1 LSNKRNYLEEDRIM
15 GGLEAIFRWLHVFFG
30 IIWIGHLYFFNWVN
44 GPLQAKLDGP
54 TKKLV
59 VPELMPRALYWFRWG
74 AAFTWLTGFLLL
86 GMVYYM
92 SGAALENPTEGW
104 TGGAIAMIVVTFV
117 AVFIYDALWKTGLAN
132 NLRAAV
138 ITSYVLLAAVVA
150 AYVYVGHFSQRG
162 TLIHTGVLFGSAM
175 AFNVWF
181 RIWPAQQ
188 KIITAVKNGAA
199 PDAALVKVAGMRS
212 RHNTY
217 MSLPL
222 LWAMIGQHTN
232 FFFGDN
238 WGIPRDF
245 YWVFWLLII
254 IIGWHIIFQCYKKA
268 GKVQGF

>member
-1 LSNKRNYLEEDRIM
+1 M
-15 GGLEAIFRWLHVFFG
+15 QGLEAIFRWLHVFAG

-74 AAFTWLTGFLLL
+74 AAWTWITGVLLL
-86 GMVYYM
+86 LLVYYHGQQALATDATW
-92 SGAALENPTEGW
+92 SAGAA
-104 TGGAIAMIVVTFV
+104 IMIVVSFLG
-117 AVFIYDALWKTGLAN
+117 VFIYDALWKSGLAA

-138 ITSYVLLAAVVA
+138 IVSFVLLAIIVA
-150 AYVYVGHFSQRG
+150 LFVYFGHFSYRG
-162 TLIHTGVLFGSAM
+162 TLIHTGVLFGTTM

-181 RIWPAQQ
+181 RIWPSQQ
-188 KIITAVKNGAA
+188 KIIRAVKNGEA
-199 PDAALVKVAGMRS
+199 PDAGLVKLAGLRS

-222 LWAMIGQHTN
+222 VWSMIGQHATYFAGGN
-232 FFFGDN
+232 L
-238 WGIPRDF
+238 GIPSNY
-245 YWVFWLLII
+245 YWIFWLLLIVVA
-254 IIGWHIIFQCYKKA
+254 WHIVFQLYKKS

>member
-1 LSNKRNYLEEDRIM
+1 M

-74 AAFTWLTGFLLL
+74 AAYTWLTGFLLL

-92 SGAALENPTEGW
+92 SGAALEDPAAGW
-104 TGGAIAMIVVTFV
+104 SGGAIAMIVVTFA
-117 AVFIYDALWKTGLAN
+117 AVFIYDALWSSPLAN

-138 ITSYVLLAAVVA
+138 ITSYVLVAVIVA

-162 TLIHTGVLFGSAM
+162 TLIHTGVLFGSTM

-188 KIITAVKNGAA
+188 KIITAVKNGS
-199 PDAALVKVAGMRS
+199 PLPPTDPIVKVAGARS

-222 LWAMIGQHTN
+222 LWAMIGQHTT
-232 FFFGDN
+232 FFFGGN
-238 WGIPRDF
+238 WGILRE
-245 YWVFWLLII
+245 W
-254 IIGWHIIFQCYKKA
+254 
-268 GKVQGF
+268 